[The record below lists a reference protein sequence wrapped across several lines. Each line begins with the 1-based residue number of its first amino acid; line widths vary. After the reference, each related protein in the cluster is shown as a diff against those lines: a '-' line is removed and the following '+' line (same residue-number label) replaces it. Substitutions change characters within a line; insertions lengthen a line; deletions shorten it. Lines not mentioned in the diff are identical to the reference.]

1 MAEEALA
8 LSNFAETAPEKE
20 RQEFAQEMLTIAI
33 RGKDNAQK
41 ASESFVDVRWRI
53 EKVRLE

>member
-1 MAEEALA
+1 MVQEVI
-8 LSNFAETAPEKE
+8 AETVPEKE
-20 RQEFAQEMLTIAI
+20 SQEFAQGMLTIAI
-33 RGKDNAQK
+33 HGKDNAQK

>member
-1 MAEEALA
+1 MVEEFIAEKV
-8 LSNFAETAPEKE
+8 PEKE
-20 RQEFAQEMLTIAI
+20 SQEFAQRMLPIAI
-33 RGKDNAQK
+33 CGKDNAQK